1 MTGRSNMKKWGSVSD
16 SGDGFIDQG
25 EDRIHDLIH
34 DWNVMDGENKRTTP
48 VEFDDETLRDG
59 LQSPSVVD
67 PPIEKKFEILRLM
80 DKLGIHTANVG
91 LPGAGPR
98 AVEDVT
104 RLCQLIIDEKLSITP
119 NCAARTHENDIRA
132 VAEISQKVGIPIECC
147 TFIGSSPIRQYTED
161 WTLERMLEHTRFASD
176 FCRQENIPQ
185 MYVTEDTTRAT
196 PETLRALYTT
206 AIEHGAI
213 RACVCD
219 TVGHATPHGV
229 HSLIR
234 FIREVVNETGVE
246 GVKIDWHGH
255 RDRDLDVANSIA
267 AYEAGVDRIHAA
279 ALGIGE
285 RCGNTSMDLLLV
297 NLKLIGAIEN
307 DLTLLPDYVGAVSEG
322 CHVPI
327 PRNYPVF
334 GSDAFETAT
343 GVHAAAVI
351 KAFRKKD
358 NWLANRVY
366 SGVPA
371 DEFGLA
377 QKISVGPMSGKSNV
391 IFWLEQNQISP
402 TEELVTKIFDRAK
415 KADRLLSDE
424 ELHEMAR

>member
-1 MTGRSNMKKWGSVSD
+1 MNHFDDGIAD
-16 SGDGFIDQG
+16 SGD
-25 EDRIHDLIH
+25 DRARDLIH
-34 DWNVMDGENKRTTP
+34 DWNISDGTISRTDAI
-48 VEFDDETLRDG
+48 EFDDETLRDG

-80 DKLGIHTANVG
+80 DRLGIHTANVG

-104 RLCQLIIDEKLSITP
+104 RLCQLIVDENLSITP

-132 VAEISQKVGIPIECC
+132 VAQISQNVGIAIECC

-161 WTLERMLEHTRFASD
+161 WTLERMLEHTRYASD
-176 FCRQENIPQ
+176 FCSREGIPQ
-185 MYVTEDTTRAT
+185 MYVTEDTTRAA
-196 PETLRALYTT
+196 PETLKALYSC
-206 AIEHGAI
+206 AIEHGAA

-219 TVGHATPHGV
+219 TVGHATPSGV
-229 HSLIR
+229 RSLIR
-234 FIREVVNETGVE
+234 FIQKVVAETGVE

-255 RDRDLDVANSIA
+255 RDRDLDIANSIA
-267 AYEAGVDRIHAA
+267 AVESGVHRIHGAA
-279 ALGIGE
+279 IGIGE
-285 RCGNTSMDLLLV
+285 RCGNTSMDLLLA
-297 NLKLIGAIEN
+297 NLKLMGYIDN
-307 DLTLLPDYVGAVSEG
+307 DLTLLPEYVQAVSEG

-327 PRNYPVF
+327 PKNYPIF
-334 GSDAFETAT
+334 GADAFETAT

-358 NWLANRVY
+358 TWLANRVY

-371 DEFGLA
+371 DEFGLS
-377 QKISVGPMSGKSNV
+377 QKISIGPMSGRSNV
-391 IFWLEQNQISP
+391 VYWLEQHDIEP
-402 TEELVTKIFDRAK
+402 TEEVVTKIFDQAK

-424 ELHEMAR
+424 EIILLAR